1 MVLNNEFHSIFIEN
15 IISCDQSIRWVSIIN
30 ENGDIINERYRE
42 GLKPFLAKEEMH
54 ESAINAIIRHKSRLK
69 FEPKIGKLTYAFGKY
84 EKLGRSIIP
93 INENYYLFLTINFE
107 ESNFDEIIMEKII
120 PLIQKEKEKFIN

>member
-42 GLKPFLAKEEMH
+42 GLKPFLSKEEMH
-54 ESAINAIIRHKSRLK
+54 ESAVNAIIRHKSRLK

-107 ESNFDEIIMEKII
+107 ESNFDEIIMKKII
-120 PLIQKEKEKFIN
+120 PLIQKEKENFIN

>member
-30 ENGDIINERYRE
+30 QNGDIINERYRE
-42 GLKPFLAKEEMH
+42 GLKPFLSKEEMH
-54 ESAINAIIRHKSRLK
+54 ESAVNAIIRHKSRLK
-69 FEPKIGKLTYAFGKY
+69 FEPKIEKLTYAFGKY

-93 INENYYLFLTINFE
+93 INENYYLFLTIDFE